1 MEMKKF
7 DFNGHHLRTVVRDG
21 EPWFVGKDVAEMLG
35 YRNPAEAVRDHCKHA
50 ELLKT
55 SKTLLLNNSPRGLLI
70 IPESDLYRLVMHS
83 RLPQA
88 EAFEEW
94 VVGTVLP
101 AIRKTGGYVQEIHP
115 EGEQD
120 GNEAV

>member
-1 MEMKKF
+1 MEMKQF
-7 DFNGHHLRTVVRDG
+7 DFNGYHLRTVVRDG
-21 EPWFVGKDVAEMLG
+21 EPWFVGKDVAEVLG
-35 YRNPAEAVRDHCKHA
+35 YRKTENAIARHCKSPK
-50 ELLKT
+50 LLKHPET
-55 SKTLLLNNSPRGLLI
+55 GCLKIPNRGLLI
-70 IPESDLYRLVMHS
+70 IPESDLYRLVIHS

-115 EGEQD
+115 EGEQN
-120 GNEAV
+120 GNEEV